1 MTASSGV
8 AQGAG
13 SVSPAGQAERSPFA
27 RTTELLAEQP
37 MPQLSELRRRFPAHI
52 DDEELVLRVVM
63 PQDQVDAMKTTP
75 KSRCSYN
82 PKSKPILA
90 LLKEIG
96 RRSDL
101 SYFSLQKPGFKIVL
115 TR

>member
-1 MTASSGV
+1 M
-8 AQGAG
+8 
-13 SVSPAGQAERSPFA
+13 
-27 RTTELLAEQP
+27 
-37 MPQLSELRRRFPAHI
+37 
-52 DDEELVLRVVM
+52 LRVVM
-63 PQDQVDAMKTTP
+63 QQDQVDAMKTAP
-75 KSRCSYN
+75 KSKRGYN
-82 PKSKPILA
+82 PNSKPILA

>member
-1 MTASSGV
+1 
-8 AQGAG
+8 
-13 SVSPAGQAERSPFA
+13 
-27 RTTELLAEQP
+27 